1 MSIFKST
8 IKPEIAAQLKA
19 REKIV
24 SSPNRGDDFLRYT
37 SGKNGWV
44 RMASFV
50 NYDPKDGKYKG
61 DQLSRKYIL
70 EGGTLYNTSGNNF
83 SLRSGVGKLDGVY
96 ASNIDKIS
104 SNPADTKVD
113 RMYGLRPMP
122 GITSVNVMN
131 KSAYGS
137 LREATINFYAWD
149 KHQLEELELL
159 FMRTGYTVFLEWGW
173 SQYIDHDAQG
183 SKGINTEPDNIK
195 VKNFDQKTID
205 IFSTKL
211 NEDTIYYAIDDMVSK
226 AKGNY
231 DAMLGFIKNFSWQ
244 LMPNGGFQCST
255 TIVSRGEA
263 IETIK
268 ASANPYTILGSAPD
282 PAVASG
288 LEQPQPIYSVFEK
301 IFLNIIAHLNEA
313 EFTNGFK
320 LESTKAGV
328 LGQFYVSGSTPAQM
342 KALQD
347 AAEQVYNDVDK
358 ELMATKFKGVT
369 DNGSISDSFDIGSLD
384 NSTFVRFCEGSE
396 EGSAIEYINI
406 DTFIAILNKFFI
418 FKDKNRKD
426 SNGNPSPVVSIVL
439 ANKTPCLASEDSVS
453 IDPTTCLIKNSKA
466 TLVCDNNSG
475 FTYRISNRADFK
487 ATVADAVTILKTDI
501 PEFIIQGTNIGA
513 IGNIYLSI
521 NHIIKKY
528 RQLSGSSNGV
538 DVITLLQNILDDVS
552 FALGGINDF
561 KLYNNRNIVQIIDVK
576 YLGDG
581 KKNSKFNFDLIGL
594 KSICRDVK
602 INSRVF
608 AEQATM
614 MAIGATSANHNTNL
628 GDIYSSTQNFF
639 NSGLSDRILTTVF
652 EPKDPVDMEGTAPD
666 GSKVKGPQMLYV
678 TLFNQIVAL
687 SSYLRRNVIGDKTL
701 TWELF
706 KVPSESDVINAGS
719 LLKTLHYQIN
729 GKDVNFKAIIPFEL
743 EITLDGIGGF
753 IVGQIF
759 TVDKS
764 ILPKDYYNKNL
775 GFIITGISHALQNND
790 WTTVIKTQICLL
802 ENDDIP
808 AKSVY
813 GIDRTKLRGI
823 LANIKTAAYGS
834 GYLLCALSDFMVH
847 QMFVYFLLDRS
858 ARENE
863 GKQKLLDI
871 RDGQEILSD
880 LSYSYFLGS
889 VVDDPTWLKLI
900 GTSTTKPSAITKSA
914 SPHTKYRIGNSSTE
928 FDTLTLVSDP
938 YNYARRGFATAF
950 TVDKIDEYLRN
961 WYEIQ
966 KKLNAADPFFPATYD
981 LFIAGSGTA
990 SFNVANFKKLLEGG
1004 ADYNKAFTTAGASDP
1019 ASLSDAW
1026 SKFWLGKLGP
1036 YNMPTDTTGFLRIGP
1051 TGAKPI
1057 NAAPFIVQSV
1067 PTSADN
1073 PYLSTADENQYN
1085 NRTPGDPSKIAVHP
1099 FTIKLDYNQPGGRG
1113 TAQTYYEESYSK
1125 LQSGA
1130 FTVPYATFYKFL
1142 FDNRDAFGI
1151 NKGINIPSDFNFQKY
1166 QIEQVK

>member
-8 IKPEIAAQLKA
+8 INPEIAAQLKA
-19 REKIV
+19 REKVV

-37 SGKNGWV
+37 SGKNSWV

-96 ASNIDKIS
+96 ASNLDKIS

-195 VKNFDQKTID
+195 VKNFDAKTID

-211 NEDTIYYAIDDMVSK
+211 NEDIIYYAIDDSVSK

-282 PAVASG
+282 PAIASG

-328 LGQFYVSGSTPAQM
+328 LGQFYVSGSTAAQM
-342 KALQD
+342 KSLQD
-347 AAEQVYNDVDK
+347 AAEKVYNDVDS
-358 ELMATKFKGVT
+358 ELMSTKFKGIK
-369 DNGSISDSFDIGSLD
+369 DDGSISDTWDIGSLD

-406 DTFIAILNKFFI
+406 DAFIAILNKFFI

-426 SNGNPSPVVSIVL
+426 SKGNPSPVISIVL
-439 ANKTPCLASEDSVS
+439 ANNTPCLASEDSVS
-453 IDPTTCLIKNSKA
+453 IDPTTCLIKNTKA
-466 TLVCDNNSG
+466 TLVCDNTEG
-475 FTYRISNRADFK
+475 FTYRISNRADFL
-487 ATVADAVTILKTDI
+487 ATVADKVTIYSSDI

-521 NHIIKKY
+521 NHIITKY

-538 DVITLLQNILDDVS
+538 DVVALLQNILDDVS

-652 EPKDPVDMEGTAPD
+652 EPKDPINMVGTAPD
-666 GSKVKGPQMLYV
+666 GTEVKGPQMLYV

-687 SSYLRRNVIGDKTL
+687 STYLRRNVMGDKTL
-701 TWELF
+701 TWQLF

-813 GIDRTKLRGI
+813 GVDRTKLKGI
-823 LANIKTAAYGS
+823 LSNVKTAAYGS

-847 QMFVYFLLDRS
+847 QFFVYFICGRLQDPDDTRQ
-858 ARENE
+858 N
-863 GKQKLLDI
+863 LLDI
-871 RDGQEILSD
+871 RDTEKVYDD
-880 LSYSYFLGS
+880 LSYSYFLANQA
-889 VVDDPTWLKLI
+889 DDKDWLKLA
-900 GTSTTKPSAITKSA
+900 GTATARPPKIEIPVGFQHYIPS
-914 SPHTKYRIGNSSTE
+914 
-928 FDTLTLVSDP
+928 TLVHDP
-938 YNYARRGFATAF
+938 YNYARRGFSTII

-961 WYEIQ
+961 WHGIQ
-966 KKLNAADPFFPATYD
+966 KNLQAADPFFPQDYNVF
-981 LFIAGSGTA
+981 LAGNGTA
-990 SFNVANFKKLLEGG
+990 TFSAANFKKLLEGG
-1004 ADYNKAFTTAGASDP
+1004 ADYDKAFTASTQSDP
-1019 ASLSDAW
+1019 AVLSDAW
-1026 SKFWLGKLGP
+1026 SKFWIARCAPNGYSIKTTSKADQTGPGISTGKEDEH
-1036 YNMPTDTTGFLRIGP
+1036 NI
-1051 TGAKPI
+1051 
-1057 NAAPFIVQSV
+1057 PFIVQSV
-1067 PTSADN
+1067 PTSADY
-1073 PYLSTADENQYN
+1073 PYLWDGLKNQYQN
-1085 NRTPGDPSKIAVHP
+1085 KTPGQPAQIAVDNWKTTQIYTP
-1099 FTIKLDYNQPGGRG
+1099 TSTGPVSIPS
-1113 TAQTYYEESYSK
+1113 TYTYTYTG
-1125 LQSGA
+1125 LQSGT
-1130 FTVPYATFYKFL
+1130 FTDPYLRFFKFL
-1142 FDNRDAFGI
+1142 FDNRDAFGV
-1151 NKGINIPSDFNFQKY
+1151 NKMLNIPGDLTAHPEKY
-1166 QIEQVK
+1166 QLENVK

>member
-19 REKIV
+19 REKVV

-37 SGKNGWV
+37 SGKNSWV

-70 EGGTLYNTSGNNF
+70 EGGTLYNTSDNNF

-159 FMRTGYTVFLEWGW
+159 FMRTGYTLFLEWGW

-183 SKGINTEPDNIK
+183 SKGINTEPDGIK
-195 VKNFDQKTID
+195 VKNFDAKTID

-211 NEDTIYYAIDDMVSK
+211 NEDVIYFAIDDSVSK
-226 AKGNY
+226 TKGNY
-231 DAMLGFIKNFSWQ
+231 DAMLGFVKNFSWQ

-268 ASANPYTILGSAPD
+268 ASANPYTILGSAAD
-282 PAVASG
+282 PAIASG
-288 LEQPQPIYSVFEK
+288 LEQPQPIYSIFEK

-328 LGQFYVSGSTPAQM
+328 LGQFYVSGSTAAQM
-342 KALQD
+342 KSLQD
-347 AAEQVYNDVDK
+347 AAEKVYNDVNS
-358 ELMATKFKGVT
+358 ELMSTMFKGVS
-369 DNGSISDSFDIGSLD
+369 DDGSINEWNIGSLD
-384 NSTFVRFCEGSE
+384 SSTFVRFCEGSE

-406 DTFIAILNKFFI
+406 DAFIAILNKFFI

-426 SNGNPSPVVSIVL
+426 SKGKPSPVISIVF
-439 ANKTPCLASEDSVS
+439 ANNTPCLASEDSVS

-466 TLVCDNNSG
+466 TLICDNTEG
-475 FTYRISNRADFK
+475 FTYKISNRADFK
-487 ATVADAVTILKTDI
+487 ATVADVVTIDSSDI
-501 PEFIIQGTNIGA
+501 KEFIIQGTNIGA

-521 NHIIKKY
+521 NHIVKKY

-538 DVITLLQNILDDVS
+538 DVVALLQNILDDVS

-614 MAIGATSANHNTNL
+614 MAIGATSGKNNTNL

-687 SSYLRRNVIGDKTL
+687 STYLRRNVMGDKTL
-701 TWELF
+701 TWQLF

-808 AKSVY
+808 AKGMYNV
-813 GIDRTKLRGI
+813 DRTKLKGI
-823 LANIKTAAYGS
+823 LSNIKTSSSAVG
-834 GYLLCALSDFMVH
+834 LLLSALADFMVH
-847 QMFVYFLLDRS
+847 QMFVYFILDRDAS
-858 ARENE
+858 YKAS
-863 GKQKLLDI
+863 
-871 RDGQEILSD
+871 SD
-880 LSYSYFLGS
+880 LSYAYFLGNI
-889 VVDDPTWLKLI
+889 VDDPNWIKLI
-900 GTSTTKPSAITKSA
+900 GTSTTKPPPIYPPSVFA
-914 SPHTKYRIGNSSTE
+914 GNYYPSV
-928 FDTLTLVSDP
+928 LVDDP
-938 YNYARRGFATAF
+938 YKYARRGFSTIN
-950 TVDKIDEYLRN
+950 TVDKIDEYLKN
-961 WYEIQ
+961 WFAVQQ
-966 KKLNAADPFFPATYD
+966 KNPINASDPYFPADYNA
-981 LFIAGSGTA
+981 FITAGGTTN
-990 SFNVANFKKLLEGG
+990 FNVANFKNLLIGG
-1004 ADYNKAFTTAGASDP
+1004 ADIANATDIGATP
-1019 ASLSDAW
+1019 ATLTDAW
-1026 SKFWLGKLGP
+1026 SKIWIGKLGP
-1036 YNMPTDTTGFLRIGP
+1036 YNLPTFTAGEVLDGGSSKQTKKI
-1051 TGAKPI
+1051 
-1057 NAAPFIVQSV
+1057 PFIVESV
-1067 PTSADN
+1067 YTSADQS
-1073 PYLSTADENQYN
+1073 YLTTADQNQYQGVA
-1085 NRTPGDPSKIAVHP
+1085 GDIRKIAVGP
-1099 FTIKLDYNQPGGRG
+1099 YELGLVTNPAPGAPVSVPLIYSYDYTRLQP
-1113 TAQTYYEESYSK
+1113 
-1125 LQSGA
+1125 GA
-1130 FTVPYATFYKFL
+1130 FT
-1142 FDNRDAFGI
+1142 DAFT
-1151 NKGINIPSDFNFQKY
+1151 KFFNFVQANASQLGITSAISLPVGFIATKY
-1166 QIEQVK
+1166 QLENVK

>member
-19 REKIV
+19 REKVV

-37 SGKNGWV
+37 SGKNSWV

-96 ASNIDKIS
+96 ASNLDKIS

-195 VKNFDQKTID
+195 VKNFDAKTID

-211 NEDTIYYAIDDMVSK
+211 NEDVIYFAIDDSVSK

-231 DAMLGFIKNFSWQ
+231 DAMLGFVKNFSWQ

-268 ASANPYTILGSAPD
+268 ASANPYTILGSAAD
-282 PAVASG
+282 PAIASG

-328 LGQFYVSGSTPAQM
+328 LGQFYVSGSTAAQM
-342 KALQD
+342 KSLQD
-347 AAEQVYNDVDK
+347 AAEKVYNDVDS
-358 ELMATKFKGVT
+358 ELMSTKFKGVN
-369 DNGSISDSFDIGSLD
+369 DDGGIVDSWDIGSLD

-406 DTFIAILNKFFI
+406 DAFIAILNKFFI

-426 SNGNPSPVVSIVL
+426 SKGNPSPVISIVF
-439 ANKTPCLASEDSVS
+439 ANNTPCLASEDSVS

-466 TLVCDNNSG
+466 TLVCDNTEG
-475 FTYRISNRADFK
+475 FTYKISNRADFK
-487 ATVADAVTILKTDI
+487 ATVADNVTIDSSDI

-538 DVITLLQNILDDVS
+538 DVVALLQNILDDVS

-614 MAIGATSANHNTNL
+614 MAIGATSGKNNTNL

-639 NSGLSDRILTTVF
+639 NSGLTDRILTTVF
-652 EPKDPVDMEGTAPD
+652 EPKDPVDMVGTGPD
-666 GSKVKGPQMLYV
+666 GKEVKGPQMLYV

-687 SSYLRRNVIGDKTL
+687 STYLRRNVMGDKTL
-701 TWELF
+701 TWQLF

-808 AKSVY
+808 AK
-813 GIDRTKLRGI
+813 GIYNVDRTKLKGI
-823 LANIKTAAYGS
+823 LSTIKAAAYGS

-847 QMFVYFLLDRS
+847 QMFVYFLLDRV

-871 RDGQEILSD
+871 QDGQEIFSE
-880 LSYSYFLGS
+880 LSYSYFLGNP
-889 VVDDPTWLKLI
+889 VDNPNWSKLI
-900 GTSTTKPSAITKSA
+900 GTSTAKPPSITLPSANYTTYTIGS
-914 SPHTKYRIGNSSTE
+914 SPTATR
-928 FDTLTLVSDP
+928 TLVSDP
-938 YNYARRGFATAF
+938 YNYARRGFSTIL

-961 WYEIQ
+961 WYDIQ
-966 KKLNAADPFFPATYD
+966 KKLQAADPFFPATYD
-981 LFIAGSGTA
+981 IFLAGSGTA

-1004 ADYNKAFTTAGASDP
+1004 ADYNKAFTTAGAADP
-1019 ASLSDAW
+1019 ASLEASW
-1026 SKFWLGKLGP
+1026 RLFWLGKLGP
-1036 YNMPTDTTGFLRIGP
+1036 YNMPISDSGFQRLPP
-1051 TGAKPI
+1051 TGAPPP
-1057 NAAPFIVQSV
+1057 APFVIQSV
-1067 PTSADN
+1067 PTTADN
-1073 PYLSTADENQYN
+1073 PYLSTADENQYAL
-1085 NRTPGDPSKIAVHP
+1085 RTPGEPSKIAVGK
-1099 FTIKLDYNQPGGRG
+1099 FNVNLAYNQPGGRG
-1113 TAQTYYEESYSK
+1113 TGQIYYERSTAY
-1125 LQSGA
+1125 LRPGA

-1151 NKGINIPSDFNFQKY
+1151 NKAINIPGDFNFQKY
-1166 QIEQVK
+1166 QTEQVL